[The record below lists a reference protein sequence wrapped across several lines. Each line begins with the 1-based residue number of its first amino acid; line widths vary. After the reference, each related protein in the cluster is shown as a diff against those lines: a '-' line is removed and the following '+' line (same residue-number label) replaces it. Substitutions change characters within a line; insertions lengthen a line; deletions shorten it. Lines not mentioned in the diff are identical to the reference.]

1 MRPQCVLSQGGPKH
15 VHVVLPGYYCLEY
28 VKLVYFGRNVVLISF
43 TSLPITTAQH
53 IHDMPEQAGSYY
65 WVIVS
70 PASTAPRRCPGL
82 IDDNINLIPRLLPG
96 LVDSEPQCTTLDFA
110 IMKQKMFAFAQ
121 LSKWWPH
128 RIVFSL
134 VLICI
139 SVGIYYHSR
148 RLSMNGD

>member
-1 MRPQCVLSQGGPKH
+1 M
-15 VHVVLPGYYCLEY
+15 
-28 VKLVYFGRNVVLISF
+28 KLAYFERNAVLISF

-65 WVIVS
+65 SVIVS

-110 IMKQKMFAFAQ
+110 IMKRKMFAFAQ

-128 RIVFSL
+128 RIVFSPCPHL
-134 VLICI
+134 HICWYILSLSPTLDEWRLI
-139 SVGIYYHSR
+139 VYVHYLGYYRTYLH
-148 RLSMNGD
+148 